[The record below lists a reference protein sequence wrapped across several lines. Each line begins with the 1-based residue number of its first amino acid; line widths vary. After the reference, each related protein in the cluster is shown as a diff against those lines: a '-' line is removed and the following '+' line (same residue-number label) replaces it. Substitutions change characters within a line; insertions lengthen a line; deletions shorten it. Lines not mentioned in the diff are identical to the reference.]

1 MLIEKYIRRTNSFI
15 DNNGSSRCDR
25 VYKGVFCGVYIID
38 LKNFNKHWKLHEML
52 YMIRYEGLQKCMDVV
67 EYNEINY
74 ITWKTGR

>member
-1 MLIEKYIRRTNSFI
+1 MWNYKRNSCAVEKENEWFRTAVLVLRAIVLIEKYIRRTNSFI

-52 YMIRYEGLQKCMDVV
+52 
-67 EYNEINY
+67 
-74 ITWKTGR
+74 